1 MDAFDYYLQGMPQTR
16 QATRQAYDYAPF
28 IWACAT
34 RAIRLS
40 PFTGLAFGHM
50 FAGRCSEHEHDHD
63 ER

>member
-1 MDAFDYYLQGMPQTR
+1 MDAFDYYLQGMPRTR
-16 QATRQAYDYAPF
+16 QATRQAYDDALF

-40 PFTGLAFGHM
+40 PFTGFASGHL
-50 FAGRCSEHEHDHD
+50 FAGRCSEHDHD

>member
-16 QATRQAYDYAPF
+16 QATRQAHDYAPF

-50 FAGRCSEHEHDHD
+50 FAGRCSEHDHD